1 MSDALILS
9 NGFDMKDLIPK
20 NIDLEKRPFVG
31 RLVVDEKRES
41 VSPNRFSNVQMTSI
55 NEQSLTKTMK
65 VSKDGFSRNNSHL

>member
-20 NIDLEKRPFVG
+20 NIDLEKRPTVG

-41 VSPNRFSNVQMTSI
+41 VSPNRFSNV
-55 NEQSLTKTMK
+55 
-65 VSKDGFSRNNSHL
+65 